1 MGISNCKCLFL
12 KGRGEGRHGY
22 VSSLLRSAGELVHV
36 NQVEIK
42 PLVFEDSVPPSS
54 GPPNEGIAFET

>member
-42 PLVFEDSVPPSS
+42 LLVFEDCVPPSS
-54 GPPNEGIAFET
+54 SRLNEGISFET